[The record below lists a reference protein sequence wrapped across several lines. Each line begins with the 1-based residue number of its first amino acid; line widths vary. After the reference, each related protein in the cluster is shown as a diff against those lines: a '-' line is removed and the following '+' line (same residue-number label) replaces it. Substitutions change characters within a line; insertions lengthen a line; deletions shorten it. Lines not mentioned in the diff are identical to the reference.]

1 MPTPER
7 RTDRPPSRRN
17 HHNDNQYSPF
27 HRAYRDSDLDD
38 YNASKIP
45 SPPQNY
51 GSTAR
56 QRDNFSKTRSLRGA
70 FRVAGDRYSTMAE
83 EDAPTFGT
91 PNRYRRQSVNLL
103 SPESNPPNEL
113 AEAYRQISDA
123 GDLVDEAPEK
133 DFLPELH
140 GSRSMRS
147 SSGSLTRDNAL
158 FLNDTDA
165 GFLDDGRD
173 ESPRRRFTDHS
184 EDKQRLRRAT
194 SSQSP
199 VLNRN
204 GIASALTSENLLRRE
219 EEDRAAL
226 KMEEELEEDY
236 GGVKPSL
243 NLPSNWGT
251 RGRHRSD
258 WLRNITKR
266 SNSESA
272 PAAERRDTSP
282 PKFNLEVESTSP
294 QAPPPAG
301 IRDALREPSS
311 NRYNRLPSSNIHN
324 KAPVGQEEN
333 GEGDPIPNTPI
344 MVYKNSTFTKR
355 SPTKRDS
362 QDLLRKLSRNES
374 PGQTRN
380 EFLTPEAQKIQAPE
394 RRIYDKTPVV
404 TGAWIDTP
412 VTERPSA
419 HLPDHLSKGIV
430 PSPVPSK
437 PEPARQPTAP
447 VNQMP
452 STTRSPLKKDREARV
467 EEKRQEQKTPDE
479 RPKNEEQEEKV
490 AKRPLIKP
498 DLPKSALET
507 VMQDFKADKDSLD
520 VGDDTIESLQEM
532 LNDKP
537 SGLKE
542 EEDDAAYQKAVLAKL
557 ERPSPSPSSNDQGTD
572 LDRLNDKLQ
581 SLADSLLEVRT
592 GLNSIEKQVSRDAD
606 TICSLPPSPTDG
618 GLGTTHFSRL
628 SRWLPRLW
636 TTSPG
641 SRRIRPTLLG
651 WSAIF
656 ALVWFFSESTLCDY
670 YCHPLVS
677 DICEGNC
684 LDPDAPQFPYVIPT
698 MLWRWSHLSSLL
710 APIGTVLIAFYRLV
724 TQLLGFSDGYVQ
736 DTPAPYVNV
745 SGEIFIHG
753 RRLDTLPTGV
763 TNSRGFFAAIPK
775 PWRETQQSPEAV
787 PSLDLGQGAHG
798 SYGDEMTDDGSMED
812 DEYI

>member
-17 HHNDNQYSPF
+17 QHDDHQYSPF
-27 HRAYRDSDLDD
+27 HLAYRDSDLDD

-51 GSTAR
+51 GGTAR

-83 EDAPTFGT
+83 EDARTFGT

-123 GDLVDEAPEK
+123 GDLVDEAPEN
-133 DFLPELH
+133 DFLPDLR

-158 FLNDTDA
+158 FLNDADA
-165 GFLDDGRD
+165 GFLDDGMD
-173 ESPRRRFTDHS
+173 ESPRRRSTDHS

-194 SSQSP
+194 ASQSP

-219 EEDRAAL
+219 EEDQAAL

-272 PAAERRDTSP
+272 PAVERRDTSP

-301 IRDALREPSS
+301 IRDALREPPS
-311 NRYNRLPSSNIHN
+311 NRYNRLPSSDLHN
-324 KAPVGQEEN
+324 KAPAGQEEN
-333 GEGDPIPNTPI
+333 RTGDPIPNTPI

-419 HLPDHLSKGIV
+419 PLPDHLSKGVV
-430 PSPVPSK
+430 PSPVPSRT
-437 PEPARQPTAP
+437 EPARQPTAP

-452 STTRSPLKKDREARV
+452 STTRSPLKKDRETRV
-467 EEKRQEQKTPDE
+467 EEKRQEQKNLDE
-479 RPKNEEQEEKV
+479 RPKNEDQKEKV
-490 AKRPLIKP
+490 AKQPLIKP

-520 VGDDTIESLQEM
+520 VGDDTLESLQEM

-557 ERPSPSPSSNDQGTD
+557 ERPSPSSNEQGTD

-581 SLADSLLEVRT
+581 SLADSLMEVRT

-606 TICSLPPSPTDG
+606 TICSLPPSPTDSG
-618 GLGTTHFSRL
+618 SSTTYVSHL

-636 TTSPG
+636 TRGPE

-651 WSAIF
+651 WGIIF
-656 ALVWFFSESTLCDY
+656 AFVWFFSESTLCDY

-684 LDPDAPQFPYVIPT
+684 LIPDAPQFPYVIPT

-710 APIGTVLIAFYRLV
+710 APIGTIMVAFYRLA

-736 DTPAPYVNV
+736 DTPASYVNI
-745 SGEIFIHG
+745 SGEILIHG
-753 RRLDTLPTGV
+753 RRLETLPTGV
-763 TNSRGFFAAIPK
+763 TNSGGFFAAIPK
-775 PWRETQQSPEAV
+775 PWRETQQPSEAV
-787 PSLDLGQGAHG
+787 ANLNLGQGENG
-798 SYGDEMTDDGSMED
+798 GYVDETVDDGSMED